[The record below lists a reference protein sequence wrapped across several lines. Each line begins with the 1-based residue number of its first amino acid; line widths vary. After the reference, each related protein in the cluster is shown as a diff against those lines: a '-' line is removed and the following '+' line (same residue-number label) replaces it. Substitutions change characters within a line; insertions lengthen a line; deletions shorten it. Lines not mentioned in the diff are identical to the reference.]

1 MSKYSTFLFPST
13 NQKLVGESIR
23 FAVYG
28 DILPGEARHL
38 NEISRKQSQASYASI
53 KLAQQI
59 SRDQDISIKEAVTLL
74 SNLDDEKN
82 QDLLYNYAEMLNE
95 INASGLDELA
105 IKIGFVTVLMKAR
118 GEIKTADG
126 SWAFTPDWSEEDTE
140 SMPPAIL
147 KECFEFIIEERDGKP
162 EAVVGN
168 ESAAPVPAT
177 S

>member
-1 MSKYSTFLFPST
+1 MSKYSSLLFPST
-13 NQKLVGESIR
+13 NQRQVGDSIR

-59 SRDQDISIKEAVTLL
+59 SRDKGISIKEAVTLL
-74 SNLDDEKN
+74 SNLDDENN
-82 QDLLYNYAEMLNE
+82 QDLLYNYAEMLND

-105 IKIGFVTVLMKAR
+105 IKIGFVTVLMQAR
-118 GEIKTADG
+118 GEIKKAEG
-126 SWAFTPDWSEEDTE
+126 SWSFVPDWAEDDTE
-140 SMPPAIL
+140 AMPPAIL

-162 EAVVGN
+162 EVGN
-168 ESAAPVPAT
+168 DLPQPQQAT